1 MDNSKS
7 SVPRELYSIKARV
20 NEESF
25 PKDKTTR
32 KINNLEEEIR
42 WPLEMHPSLQG
53 EVSFIDDRVMCW

>member
-1 MDNSKS
+1 M
-7 SVPRELYSIKARV
+7 ELYSIKARV